1 MISPPPTSPVMPPPT
16 PSVQDL
22 ERPFLISLII
32 SGTLAVG
39 ATLLCAVAWGVLA
52 YFTHSIFL
60 YAAIGI
66 GLVIAL
72 ATTAGFRTITTPI
85 RVLMFLPAIALTLV
99 SVSLGDLI
107 FYTLDAMRE
116 FNVSLGEAAL
126 VILENAVEILSDPE
140 EVKTYI
146 FGGLGA
152 LLGVFSGMR
161 RR

>member
-1 MISPPPTSPVMPPPT
+1 MTPPPSASPRLPPPDPT
-16 PSVQDL
+16 VQDL

-32 SGTLAVG
+32 SGMLAVG
-39 ATLLCAVAWGVLA
+39 ATVLCALLWGVLA
-52 YFTHSIFL
+52 YFTNSIFL

-66 GLVIAL
+66 GLVIAW
-72 ATTAGFRTITTPI
+72 ATTAGFRVVTTPL
-85 RVLMFLPAIALTLV
+85 RVLMFLPAIGLTLV

-107 FYTLDAMRE
+107 YYTLGAARE
-116 FNVSLGEAAL
+116 FDVNLLEAAL
-126 VILENAVEILSDPE
+126 AVLDNAVEILSDPD

>member
-1 MISPPPTSPVMPPPT
+1 MTPPPPTSPLMPPPNPT
-16 PSVQDL
+16 IQDL

-32 SGTLAVG
+32 SGALALGITLV
-39 ATLLCAVAWGVLA
+39 CAVVWGVLA
-52 YFTHSIFL
+52 YFTNSIFL

-66 GLVIAL
+66 GLAISWAS
-72 ATTAGFRTITTPI
+72 TAGFRTITTPV
-85 RVLMFLPAIALTLV
+85 RVLMFLPAIVLTLV

-116 FNVSLGEAAL
+116 FRVGLGDAAF
-126 VILENAVEILSDPE
+126 VVMEHAVEILSDPE